1 MRTTS
6 SLFSVALWALSAC
19 TPPSPEAPPK
29 DTRGTTFV
37 STPAQVVS
45 PTTGIVEHTDIK
57 MGMPFK
63 IKLYQVKDQSH
74 AREAIETAFKAI
86 AMVENKM
93 SEWQPGSEVSQIN
106 RSAGHNRVTLSPMTF
121 EVLQAAYSLAMRSEG
136 AFDPTWASFR
146 GVWSFKSDPQ
156 NCHRH
161 HRSKRLSH

>member
-19 TPPSPEAPPK
+19 TPSPEAPSR

-45 PTTGIVEHTDIK
+45 PTPGIVEHTDIK

-121 EVLQAAYSLAMRSEG
+121 EVLQAAYSLAMRSEVHSIQPGHRFG
-136 AFDPTWASFR
+136 ASGR
-146 GVWSFKSDPQ
+146 LSLIPQ

>member
-6 SLFSVALWALSAC
+6 SLFSVAIWALSAC
-19 TPPSPEAPPK
+19 TLNEALPK

-74 AREAIETAFKAI
+74 ARG
-86 AMVENKM
+86 N
-93 SEWQPGSEVSQIN
+93 
-106 RSAGHNRVTLSPMTF
+106 
-121 EVLQAAYSLAMRSEG
+121 
-136 AFDPTWASFR
+136 
-146 GVWSFKSDPQ
+146 
-156 NCHRH
+156 
-161 HRSKRLSH
+161 

>member
-19 TPPSPEAPPK
+19 TPSPEPR

-45 PTTGIVEHTDIK
+45 PTPGIVEHTDIK

-74 AREAIETAFKAI
+74 AREAIE
-86 AMVENKM
+86 MPLR
-93 SEWQPGSEVSQIN
+93 QL
-106 RSAGHNRVTLSPMTF
+106 R
-121 EVLQAAYSLAMRSEG
+121 
-136 AFDPTWASFR
+136 
-146 GVWSFKSDPQ
+146 WSKT
-156 NCHRH
+156 
-161 HRSKRLSH
+161 K